1 MGSLDLPVVLWGP
14 RLDAFVHDG
23 ILRAER
29 IQQARP
35 IPRRRGILP
44 LCQAFVGE
52 FGPVVGLDHLR
63 GVAEKLDRLPKADDG
78 LVHGMLVREMEV
90 PFPRRLIE
98 EGVLVEPPLQSR
110 GFARG
115 RDELDVD
122 LPFFSRGLR
131 GVVFLVVPFL
141 RIRFVRLVS
150 IGLFENPEARRIG
163 DGEAGFDGLR
173 PNVDRAVVG
182 VSLSVAGDFVFRPFA
197 GRPRVRAV
205 GAVALVLQ
213 RRGRPVVFLPPPP
226 GAGPA

>member
-1 MGSLDLPVVLWGP
+1 MGSLDLPVVLRGP

-44 LCQAFVGE
+44 LCQAPVGE

-63 GVAEKLDRLPKADDG
+63 GVAEKLDRLPEADDG

-110 GFARG
+110 GFALG

-122 LPFFSRGLR
+122 LPFFARGLR

-150 IGLFENPEARRIG
+150 IGLFEDPEARRIG

-173 PNVDRAVVG
+173 PNVHRAVVG
-182 VSLSVAGDFVFRPFA
+182 V
-197 GRPRVRAV
+197 
-205 GAVALVLQ
+205 AL
-213 RRGRPVVFLPPPP
+213 PVVYWS
-226 GAGPA
+226 